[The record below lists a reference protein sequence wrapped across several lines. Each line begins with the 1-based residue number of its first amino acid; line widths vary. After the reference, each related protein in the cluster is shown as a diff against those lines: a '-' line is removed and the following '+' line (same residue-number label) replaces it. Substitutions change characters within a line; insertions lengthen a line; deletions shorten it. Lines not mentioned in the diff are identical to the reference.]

1 MPCVITS
8 EIFHGVGRKGGGANQ
23 MIICLRIGLFT
34 EFMSDRHPVFY
45 AVFSNA

>member
-1 MPCVITS
+1 
-8 EIFHGVGRKGGGANQ
+8 

-45 AVFSNA
+45 DVFSDARSVFLF